1 MTPDE
6 YQRVREAFLA
16 ARDLSPQD
24 QIEFLKQAGKGDM
37 SILAEVRSLLDNADK
52 ANTFLQTP
60 ALGRSFALDGPEKL
74 LDDSSW
80 PGAELK
86 TSGPALNSGGLPE
99 RIGQYRIIDILGS
112 GGMGVVYRAEQD
124 NPRRTV
130 ALKVIRPGAESRE
143 TLKRFEYEGQILG
156 SLQHPGIAQVFEA
169 GTADSSHGPQPF
181 FAMELIQGEPL
192 GEYLRRR
199 QPSIEQRIELLARV
213 CDAVQHAHQK
223 GIVHRDLK
231 PANILVADETAE
243 TGRGMATRAAI
254 PDVGQPKILDF
265 GVARATDADV
275 RTTTLQ
281 TAVGQLVGTVA
292 YMSPEQVTGD
302 PRQLDTRSDVY
313 ALGVIGYEMLAG
325 CLPIDVS
332 GMTIP
337 QAIRAIAEQEPPA
350 LRSINR
356 ALGGDL
362 DVIFHTALE
371 KDKEHRYQSASDLS
385 TDLRRYLTD
394 QPILARRATAF
405 YQLRKFTRRNRL
417 LVFSGAAVALA
428 LVAGTIVSTSL
439 ATWAI
444 DAEELAQARLTQ
456 TEDALA
462 QANTETHRALAYR
475 DFLVSM
481 LEQVGPNVAQGR
493 DVSLLRDVLDT
504 AAADI
509 EIELADYPDVQA
521 GIHQVIGTVY
531 RGISAYDEA
540 EPHLQTAYDL
550 YTELRGPDHADTLA
564 TLAALG
570 QLRWSQGRLDEAAEA
585 YQTLITGR
593 NGTLGE
599 EHRDTLSARY
609 DLAGIWKDQ
618 GRLDEAEAELR
629 DLLEEMRTHLD
640 ADDEILLDATNGL
653 ATLALEHGR
662 LPEAEQLLR
671 HVLERRT
678 ATLGLHHP
686 ARLRVLRNLAVVVKE
701 QGDLAAAEELTRTS
715 RDLNREVFGDGHHDT
730 IQATINLASI
740 LREAGK
746 FDEAEPVA
754 REAVTQSRT
763 VLGPEHPDTLKAISH
778 LGIILRNSG
787 QLDEARTYLEDA
799 VTLSEKLWGPHDQR
813 TLNSLSS
820 LAGLLVELEELAEAE
835 TIMHRVVDGLRAA
848 HGERAFH
855 TLAAM
860 NNLGS
865 LLVQLGKLDEADELL
880 LDTIRLVD
888 EVAPPGHW
896 FRWAVRGAHGECLI
910 RQERYQEAEEVL
922 LECHARLSESLGPE
936 HYRVRGNAKKLA
948 DLYEA
953 WGRPEQAAEYAEP
966 PAE

>member
-1 MTPDE
+1 MTPDQ

-16 ARDLSPQD
+16 ARELAPPD
-24 QIEFLKQAGKGDM
+24 QIEYLRQACGDDV
-37 SILAEVRSLLDNADK
+37 SIVAEVRSLLDNADK
-52 ANTFLQTP
+52 ADTFLQTP
-60 ALGRSFALDGPEKL
+60 ALGRSFAIDGPEKL
-74 LDDSSW
+74 ADDSSW

-86 TSGPALNSGGLPE
+86 TRGPALDPDGLPE

-130 ALKVIRPGAESRE
+130 ALKVIRPGVESRE

-169 GTADSSHGPQPF
+169 GTAQGSHGPQPF
-181 FAMELIQGEPL
+181 FAMELIQGELL

-213 CDAVQHAHQK
+213 CDAVHHAHQK

-231 PANILVADETAE
+231 PANILVTEEPAE
-243 TGRGMATRAAI
+243 TGHRMATRTSL

-325 CLPIDVS
+325 RLPIDVS
-332 GMTIP
+332 DMTIP

-350 LRSINR
+350 LRSLNR
-356 ALGGDL
+356 ALSGDI
-362 DVIFHTALE
+362 DVIFRMALE

-417 LVFSGAAVALA
+417 LVSSVAAVALA
-428 LVAGTIVSTSL
+428 LVVGTIVSTSL

-444 DAEELAQARLTQ
+444 DAEELAQQRLTQ
-456 TEDALA
+456 TEDALV
-462 QANTETHRALAYR
+462 QATTETHRALAYR

-481 LEQVGPNVAQGR
+481 LKQVGPNVAQGR

-509 EIELADYPDVQA
+509 ETELADYPDVQA

-531 RGISAYDEA
+531 RDISAYDDA
-540 EPHLQTAYDL
+540 EPHLQAAYDQ
-550 YTELRGPDHADTLA
+550 YAQLRGPDHVDTLA
-564 TLAALG
+564 ALAALG
-570 QLRWSQGRLDEAAEA
+570 QLRWSQGRLDEAEEA

-618 GRLDEAEAELR
+618 GRLDEAEAGLR

-640 ADDEILLDATNGL
+640 ADDEILLDAANGL
-653 ATLALEHGR
+653 ATLALQHGR

-671 HVLERRT
+671 YVLERRT
-678 ATLGLHHP
+678 AALGERHP
-686 ARLRVLRNLAVVVKE
+686 ARLRVLQNLAIVVKE
-701 QGDLAAAEELTRTS
+701 QGDLAAAEELTRSS
-715 RDLNREVFGDGHHDT
+715 RDLNREVFGADHHDT

-740 LREAGK
+740 LCEAGK
-746 FDEAEPVA
+746 LEEGEVVA
-754 REAVTQSRT
+754 RDAVTQARA

-778 LGIILRNSG
+778 LGIILRTSG
-787 QLDEARTYLEDA
+787 QLDEARTYLEES

-813 TLNSLSS
+813 TLNNLSS
-820 LAGLLVELEELAEAE
+820 LAGLFYEQEEFVEAE
-835 TIMHRVVDGLRAA
+835 TIMRRVVDGLRAA
-848 HGERAFH
+848 HGERAFQ

-865 LLVQLGKLDEADELL
+865 LLVRLGKLDEADELL
-880 LDTIRLVD
+880 LATIRLVD

-896 FRWAVRGAHGECLI
+896 FRWAVRGSHGECLI
-910 RQERYQEAEEVL
+910 HQERYEEAEEEL
-922 LECHARLSESLGPE
+922 LECHARLSESLGPQ
-936 HYRVRGNAKKLA
+936 HYRVRDSATKLA
-948 DLYEA
+948 TLYEA
-953 WGRPEQAAEYAEP
+953 WGRPDQAAEYAEP